1 MGFSQ
6 VFDRF
11 ATLPPAEVARALD
24 AFRREVAVMASVHSS
39 KVVAARGCCTREP
52 GRAPCV
58 LHSNGKMAKPKMAT
72 VFGCK
77 PDDAWIVPAGKA
89 GAAGGVAAA
98 RGNLTA
104 QRQAAAL
111 LFPTTH

>member
-52 GRAPCV
+52 GRELPV
-58 LHSNGKMAKPKMAT
+58 R
-72 VFGCK
+72 
-77 PDDAWIVPAGKA
+77 AGA
-89 GAAGGVAAA
+89 DQGGAAGVWIIII
-98 RGNLTA
+98 LK
-104 QRQAAAL
+104 
-111 LFPTTH
+111 P